1 MEKIVEYAETD
12 YKEFFEWLLEKDV
25 HINMEPDITLLNT
38 HEKPYIYYPDEIK
51 LLLESD
57 AMQRLGRI
65 TQLGTTI
72 LTSPTCFHTRLAHS
86 KGAGNNATK
95 FFIKQ
100 FKTDENWRKK
110 IEDANLKLE
119 VLADIIQMY
128 THDIG
133 HNILSHALE
142 KLIES
147 DREKSEFGAAHE
159 ILGRRILNND
169 KQIIEIL
176 NSINPDLLE
185 TLNKVSTE
193 EYSLRTLKEGAV
205 DWDRLDFLIRD
216 TIYNGIC
223 EDRQTVEEIIEN
235 TEIEPNLDIP
245 TYREKVKPQIKN
257 VLIYRGE
264 RYKNVYCSNVSEAL
278 EKTILYFCEKLQ
290 QSDYDCDLKTFIN
303 NCQTRGGDGIDLNE
317 FLEWDD
323 IRYYNELIKIAKEC
337 LDENLKELSM
347 HCLPNLKSLRNV
359 AYELLGMDKGDVSDL
374 SGYKLEFFQNVKKL
388 ISDKDE
394 VHTRLKNKKDG
405 DLIILD
411 AVSKKDVS
419 KVLNSLE
426 AQGIGKQKLKR
437 LITWEKH
444 IKNYDKSEPIYIK
457 QDDGKFENLN
467 YELEFGSNFQENVM
481 CGVLALPI
489 QMNQI
494 GFSDE
499 EVSMVCETFEAYNQK
514 NRKSNK
520 SNLDEKM
527 VYEMEDMLHKRNYV
541 QDEEIER

>member
-1 MEKIVEYAETD
+1 MKKVVEYAETD

-57 AMQRLGRI
+57 AMQRLSRI

-72 LTSPTCFHTRLAHS
+72 LINHTTYHTRLAHS

-100 FKTDENWRKK
+100 FKKDENWRKK

-147 DREKSEFGAAHE
+147 DRKKSEFGAAHE

-185 TLNKVSTE
+185 TLNKVSAE
-193 EYSLRTLKEGAV
+193 EYSLRALKEGAV

-235 TEIEPNLDIP
+235 TEIEPNQDIP

-257 VLIYRGE
+257 ALIYRGD

-303 NCQTRGGDGIDLNE
+303 NCQTRGGDGIDLDE
-317 FLEWDD
+317 FLKWDD
-323 IRYYNELIKIAKEC
+323 IRYYNELIRIAKEC
-337 LDENLKELSM
+337 PDENLKGLSIC
-347 HCLPNLKSLRNV
+347 CLPNLKSLRNV
-359 AYELLGMDKGDVSDL
+359 AYELLGMDKGALKDL

-388 ISDKDE
+388 ISEKDE

-411 AVSKKDVS
+411 ADSKEDV
-419 KVLNSLE
+419 KQVLNCLE
-426 AQGIGKQKLKR
+426 AQGIERKKLER
-437 LITWEKH
+437 LISWEKH
-444 IKNYDKSEPIYIK
+444 IKNYDNSDPIYIK
-457 QDDGKFENLN
+457 QDDGKIENLN

-494 GFSDE
+494 GFSDK

-541 QDEEIER
+541 QDERLDR